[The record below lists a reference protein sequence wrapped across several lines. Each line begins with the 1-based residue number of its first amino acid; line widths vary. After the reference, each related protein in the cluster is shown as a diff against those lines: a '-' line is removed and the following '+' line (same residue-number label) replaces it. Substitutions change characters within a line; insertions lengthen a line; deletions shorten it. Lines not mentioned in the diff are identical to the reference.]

1 MRIKLNQDWKS
12 FKVGDEINSPDAVA
26 NVLISAGIAE
36 QLEPPLRNVSIEKM
50 QTLRSD
56 KMIRSSKNKDNQNR

>member
-12 FKVGDEINSPDAVA
+12 FKVGDEINSPDVIA

-36 QLEPPLRNVSIEKM
+36 QLEPLSKM

>member
-26 NVLISAGIAE
+26 NVLISVGIAE
-36 QLEPPLRNVSIEKM
+36 QLDPLSKM
-50 QTLRSD
+50 QNLRSD